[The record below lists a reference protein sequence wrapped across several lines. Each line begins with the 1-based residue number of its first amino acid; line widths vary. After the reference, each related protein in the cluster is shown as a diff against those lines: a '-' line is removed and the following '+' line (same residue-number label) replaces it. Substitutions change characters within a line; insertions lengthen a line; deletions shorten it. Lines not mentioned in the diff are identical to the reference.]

1 MYLYGNP
8 RLTKGDDFVATI
20 GLMLLVVG
28 VMLFLSATVSFR
40 MGFGG
45 KKRREKASEEFDA
58 EMDAMIKMVK
68 MVLNGLAA
76 AMTLA
81 GAVLFLIG
89 GGFA

>member
-1 MYLYGNP
+1 M
-8 RLTKGDDFVATI
+8 AAI
-20 GLMLLVVG
+20 GLMLLIAG

-68 MVLNGLAA
+68 MVLNSLAA
-76 AMTLA
+76 VMTLT
-81 GAVLFLIG
+81 GAVLFLLG